1 MKKRFQKL
9 AVATAVTAAMAGV
22 TLPAQAIVTGIAG
35 EALLVPLTIWDDDRR
50 FPGDDL
56 NTLIEIEVPASVGW
70 EAVANVWMAPHTTPI
85 DPLVDPEKYSPDA
98 FKSVEGAGPKVA
110 SIHWFVFDKYSA
122 HKKNDVIKVTPN
134 DVEQVNFRDLM
145 GGDLEGVP
153 TYMVFVTEASYA
165 APEKGATFAMFGDA
179 WLVNGPQGT
188 MQVEI
193 PVLPMSDGPDTTK
206 WPVYADHVVYPEG
219 LPVASPLAS
228 GNLLNYAD
236 GKFQGRSVFDVPLST
251 PNAMTYHVLWRDM
264 NVPGV
269 DDDGVEIVID
279 ILLGGDLNPN
289 ATSQVDLMVYDSQ
302 EKGCSDTIYLETE
315 LEIICWDPN
324 DGYCSWKSGLLPA
337 TEEKSSTCK
346 ADENDANGFVS
357 YRFPEL
363 IDGGSQGPET
373 SGVMFA
379 IMNRTIGKTDDNDI
393 DQEMALGRYRGW
405 YPQAY

>member
-1 MKKRFQKL
+1 
-9 AVATAVTAAMAGV
+9 
-22 TLPAQAIVTGIAG
+22 
-35 EALLVPLTIWDDDRR
+35 
-50 FPGDDL
+50 
-56 NTLIEIEVPASVGW
+56 
-70 EAVANVWMAPHTTPI
+70 MAPHTTPI
-85 DPLVDPEKYSPDA
+85 NPLVDPEKYSPDA

-134 DVEQVNFRDLM
+134 DVVQINFADLM
-145 GGDLEGVP
+145 GGDLEGIP
-153 TYMVFVTEASYA
+153 TYMVFVNESSYA
-165 APEKGATFAMFGDA
+165 FPEKGATFAMFGDA
-179 WLVNGPQGT
+179 WLVNEAGD

-236 GKFQGRSVFDVPLST
+236 GIFQGRSVVDVPLST
-251 PNAMTYHVLWRDM
+251 PVDVTYHVLWRDM

-269 DDDGVEIVID
+269 DDDGVAIVID

-289 ATSQVDLMVYDSQ
+289 ATSQVDLMVFDSE

-315 LEIICWDPN
+315 LEIICWNPN
-324 DGYCSWKSGLLPA
+324 SGDCGWKSGLLPA

>member
-35 EALLVPLTIWDDDRR
+35 EALLVPLTIWDNDRGGV
-50 FPGDDL
+50 PGVDL

-70 EAVANVWMAPHTTPI
+70 ESVANVWMAPHTTPI
-85 DPLVDPEKYSPDA
+85 NPLVDPEKIGTGA
-98 FKSVEGAGPKVA
+98 FN
-110 SIHWFVFDKYSA
+110 IHWFVFDKYSA
-122 HKKNDVIKVTPN
+122 HLKNDIIKATPN
-134 DVEQVNFRDLM
+134 DVVQINFADLM
-145 GGDLEGVP
+145 NGDLEGVP
-153 TYMVFVTEASYA
+153 TYMVFVNESSFA

-179 WLVNGPQGT
+179 WLVNGPVGT

-193 PVLPMSDGPDTTK
+193 PVLPMSDGPDTTEY
-206 WPVYADHVVYPEG
+206 PVYADHVVYPEA

-236 GKFQGRSVFDVPLST
+236 GIFQGRSVFDVPVST
-251 PNAMTYHVLWRDM
+251 PNDVTYHVLWRDM

-269 DDDGVEIVID
+269 DDDGVAIVID
-279 ILLGGDLNPN
+279 LLLGGDLNPA
-289 ATSQVDLMVYDSQ
+289 ATNQVDLMVFDSE

-315 LEIICWDPN
+315 IEIICWDPTKTK
-324 DGYCSWKSGLLPA
+324 GTSQCGWSTGLLPA
-337 TEEKSSTCK
+337 TEEKFSTCK
-346 ADENDANGFVS
+346 TNEADVNGFVS

-373 SGVMFA
+373 SGIMFG
-379 IMNRTIGKTDDNDI
+379 IINRTIGTDTDNNI
-393 DQEMALGRYRGW
+393 TEEMALGRYRGW

>member
-1 MKKRFQKL
+1 MKKRFQNL

-134 DVEQVNFRDLM
+134 DVVQINFADLM
-145 GGDLEGVP
+145 GGDLEGIP
-153 TYMVFVTEASYA
+153 TYMVFVNESSYA
-165 APEKGATFAMFGDA
+165 FPEKGATFAMFGDA
-179 WLVNGPQGT
+179 WLVNEAGD

-193 PVLPMSDGPDTTK
+193 PVLPMSDGPDITK
-206 WPVYADHVVYPEG
+206 YPVYADHVVYPEG

-236 GKFQGRSVFDVPLST
+236 GIFQGRSVFDVPLST
-251 PNAMTYHVLWRDM
+251 PVDVTYHVLWRDM

-269 DDDGVEIVID
+269 DDDGVAIVID

-289 ATSQVDLMVYDSQ
+289 ATSQVDLMVFDSE

-315 LEIICWDPN
+315 LEIICWNPN
-324 DGYCSWKSGLLPA
+324 SGDCGWKSGLLPA
-337 TEEKSSTCK
+337 TDVRHHES
-346 ADENDANGFVS
+346 DH
-357 YRFPEL
+357 
-363 IDGGSQGPET
+363 
-373 SGVMFA
+373 
-379 IMNRTIGKTDDNDI
+379 
-393 DQEMALGRYRGW
+393 W
-405 YPQAY
+405 